1 MKIINH
7 IWKYITN
14 PDYRLKVY
22 LKRLNKKHKKKYG
35 GYNIP
40 PGLLENFYTEDV
52 LDGNH
57 GFPEE
62 YIKKNEDD
70 EIH

>member
-22 LKRLNKKHKKKYG
+22 LKRLNKKHKNKYG
-35 GYNIP
+35 DYNIP
-40 PGLLENFYTEDV
+40 RFIRKLYTEEC
-52 LDGNH
+52 L
-57 GFPEE
+57 
-62 YIKKNEDD
+62 KLKRR
-70 EIH
+70 

>member
-22 LKRLNKKHKKKYG
+22 LKRLNKKFLKEYG
-35 GYNIP
+35 YYNIP
-40 PGLLENFYTEDV
+40 PGLLEKWKEAHADSIIN
-52 LDGNH
+52 
-57 GFPEE
+57 
-62 YIKKNEDD
+62 IRKD
-70 EIH
+70 EHNPDQY

>member
-35 GYNIP
+35 DYNIP
-40 PGLLENFYTEDV
+40 PGLLENFYTE
-52 LDGNH
+52 
-57 GFPEE
+57 E
-62 YIKKNEDD
+62 YIKPKED
-70 EIH
+70 E

>member
-22 LKRLNKKHKKKYG
+22 LKRLNKKHKNKYG
-35 GYNIP
+35 EYNIP
-40 PGLLENFYTEDV
+40 PGLLENFYTEE
-52 LDGNH
+52 GCTKS
-57 GFPEE
+57 
-62 YIKKNEDD
+62 YWKKNED
-70 EIH
+70 E